1 MQVRGRSSSRKFFY
15 RFHIPIF
22 AFKLSAI
29 VLLTGVAG
37 CSPKEALGNLLKT
50 VSSASSSQSVAA
62 KAALAE
68 HLGKS
73 GARMYGTF
81 WCPYCRRQE
90 ELFGDA
96 ATKLTIV
103 ECDPK
108 GTNAQPNM
116 CAQAN
121 ISSYPTWEIKG
132 NFYRGMLSLDEL
144 ADISGYQGSRDF
156 GK

>member
-1 MQVRGRSSSRKFFY
+1 MQVRRRCSFREDSRW
-15 RFHIPIF
+15 FHIPLF
-22 AFKLSAI
+22 TLKLTAI
-29 VLLTGVAG
+29 VLLAGATG
-37 CSPKEALGNLLKT
+37 CSPQETLGKLLKT
-50 VSSASSSQSVAA
+50 VSSASSQSVAA

-68 HLGKS
+68 HLSQS
-73 GARMYGTF
+73 GAKMYGTF

-96 ATKLTIV
+96 VTRLTIV

-108 GTNAQPNM
+108 GTNAQPNI

-121 ISSYPTWEIKG
+121 IGSYPTWEIKG
-132 NFYRGMLSLDEL
+132 NFYRGMLSLEEL

-156 GK
+156 GR